1 VFNIKLCAEADRL
14 FLSYAVRVG
23 DGKSEDMT
31 ETIPIVHL
39 PCRFGGSRP
48 YFICPGPGCGTD
60 CGRRITKLHLSVRYF
75 LCRHCNKLAYASQF
89 EQPWQ
94 RALRKSNKLK
104 QHLDIDVDGEPLL
117 DKPKGMWVRTYGNL
131 LDDILQAESL
141 AYQGQADML
150 KRWAQVK
157 NDLE

>member
-1 VFNIKLCAEADRL
+1 MKRSGHHRDGDVDRR
-14 FLSYAVRVG
+14 STYDV
-23 DGKSEDMT
+23 
-31 ETIPIVHL
+31 PQ
-39 PCRFGGSRP
+39 P
-48 YFICPGPGCGTD
+48 D

-104 QHLDIDVDGEPLL
+104 QRLDIDVDGEPLL